1 MSGKVSSF
9 SSPFPVKTK
18 SAFFVSSILQ
28 FVSSKPFLYKIN
40 IHKIFHLSLGLPFFL
55 ASSPSILS
63 TFYTSHLFS
72 KHSPKWIVKFNV
84 TISYRCFA
92 GGHHHCFLP
101 VSIFVFHLHNI
112 ARDGGP
118 AISERRSPLQIYV
131 VLVPIRRLK
140 VTGLAWLVWERET
153 RILRCRDLK
162 FKTMVNYFYKT
173 ICENWCIF

>member
-28 FVSSKPFLYKIN
+28 FVSSKPFLYKIT
-40 IHKIFHLSLGLPFFL
+40 IHTIFHLSLLYRFISVYSLNFL
-55 ASSPSILS
+55 
-63 TFYTSHLFS
+63 YHLFS

-131 VLVPIRRLK
+131 VLVPIRSLK

-153 RILRCRDLK
+153 RILRSRDLK

>member
-9 SSPFPVKTK
+9 SCLFPLRRNRYFLSALFCNSSPLSPFSIK
-18 SAFFVSSILQ
+18 SLFTQFSI
-28 FVSSKPFLYKIN
+28 F
-40 IHKIFHLSLGLPFFL
+40 PFFI

-118 AISERRSPLQIYV
+118 AISKRRSPLQIYV
-131 VLVPIRRLK
+131 VLVPIRSLK

-162 FKTMVNYFYKT
+162 FKTMVNYFYKI
-173 ICENWCIF
+173 ICENWCIY